1 MLKVTQ
7 QAQKREWFMAGNRVE
22 AEEDWSALLGAEGAL
37 AGSLPHFR
45 PRAQQVAMAEAV
57 ARVLAEGGTALIE
70 AGTGT
75 GKTFA
80 YLLPAFLSGRKVL
93 ISTGSKAL
101 QDQILEK
108 DVPLLQQALGRPLP
122 ITRLKGRSNYLCRYR
137 LRRFAAEGVAADLAR
152 QLEVVAFWAG
162 QTRDGD
168 IGELAALAE
177 DAQVWPLVTSTK
189 DNCLGSDCPDHAQ
202 CHVMEARR
210 RAQEADILV
219 VNHHLLFSDL
229 ALKAEGMGDLL
240 PRVEAMIIDE
250 AHQVA
255 DLASRFFGQHLSSH
269 QLLEWARDSVA
280 EGLLEAPDD
289 GEISARAEA
298 MLTAVEAWRALWM
311 GMADRGE
318 WRPPGQDAAG
328 RAYAALLAAAGALAA
343 PLAAAACRGK
353 GLEQCARRAGELLEA
368 LAFFAGANA
377 MATVFWYERRGRG
390 LSLHATPLDIAEPFR
405 RHLLDRMERLV
416 LTSATLRVD
425 GDFAHLER
433 ALGLEGAEGLA
444 LASPFD
450 YARQSVLYLPP
461 RLPDPGSA
469 GFTIACLEAALP
481 VLRAARGRAFF
492 LFTSHRAL
500 QEAAAWLPGR
510 LDYPILVQGSMAR
523 PRLLE
528 AFRRLGNAVLLG
540 AASFWEG
547 VDVPGDAL
555 SCVIIDKLPFT
566 SPADPLFR
574 ARSEQCQ
581 SSGGDAFR
589 EVQIPQAV
597 IALRQGAGRL
607 IRSEADRGVLMLCDP
622 RLQSRSYGRIFL
634 HSLPPMRK
642 VYALAEVEA
651 FLRA

>member
-1 MLKVTQ
+1 M
-7 QAQKREWFMAGNRVE
+7 QKREWFMARNRAE
-22 AEEDWSALLGAEGAL
+22 AEEDWGALLGAEGPL
-37 AGSLPHFR
+37 ASCLPHFR

-57 ARVLAEGGTALIE
+57 ARVLVEGGTALIE

-108 DVPLLQQALGRPLP
+108 DVPLLLQTLGRPLH
-122 ITRLKGRSNYLCRYR
+122 ITRLKGRSNYLCRHR
-137 LRRFAAEGVAADLAR
+137 LQRFATEGVVVPELAR
-152 QLEVVAFWAG
+152 QLEVVACWAG
-162 QTRDGD
+162 QTREGD

-189 DNCLGSDCPDHAQ
+189 DNCLGSDCPDYAQ

-269 QLLEWARDSVA
+269 QLLEWARDTMA
-280 EGLLEAPDD
+280 EGLQEAPDD

-298 MLTAVEAWRALWM
+298 MLTAVEAWRALWT
-311 GMADRGE
+311 GVVDRGE
-318 WRPPGQDAAG
+318 WQSPGQDAAG
-328 RAYAALLAAAGALAA
+328 GAYAALITAAGALAA
-343 PLAAAACRGK
+343 TLTAAACRGK
-353 GLEQCARRAGELLEA
+353 GLEQCGRRAGELLEA
-368 LAFFAGANA
+368 LAFFASANA
-377 MATVFWYERRGRG
+377 KGTVFWYERRGRG
-390 LSLHATPLDIAEPFR
+390 LSLHGTPLDIAEPFR
-405 RHLLDRMERLV
+405 RHLLDRVERLV
-416 LTSATLRVD
+416 LTSATLSVD
-425 GDFAHLER
+425 GGFAHLER
-433 ALGLEGAEGLA
+433 ALGLEGAQSLA

-450 YARQSVLYLPP
+450 YAGQSVLYLPP
-461 RLPDPGSA
+461 RLPDPGSQ
-469 GFTIACLEAALP
+469 GFTVACLEAALP
-481 VLRAARGRAFF
+481 VLRAAGGRAFF

-500 QEAAAWLPGR
+500 QEAAVWLPGR

-547 VDVPGDAL
+547 VDVQGEAL

-589 EVQIPQAV
+589 EVQVPQAV

-607 IRSEADRGVLMLCDP
+607 IRSEADRGALMLCDP

-634 HSLPPMRK
+634 NSLPPMRK